1 MPTVLI
7 TREHAEPL
15 SDLLAERGVA
25 STHVPMLRLTA
36 TGAQAPSVSPGQ
48 VLVTSAAAV
57 RFAPGLA
64 ETVRG
69 AGVVAVGPATAAAL
83 EAVGVTVT
91 SVGTGGGLTALR
103 MLKSEAGALWYIGA
117 EQPSPGLAAA
127 LTRTPIHRWPV
138 YRAEALPVSV
148 DTSDIDAVVFT
159 SGRTIEAYLQA
170 NGLPDVPVAVLGPT
184 TQGVAEALGVPVDV
198 CAGQPTLSALAD
210 AVAALF

>member
-36 TGAQAPSVSPGQ
+36 TGALAPSGSPRQ

-57 RFAPGLA
+57 RFAPRLS
-64 ETVRG
+64 EVVRG
-69 AGVVAVGPATAAAL
+69 ADVVAVGPATAAAL

-91 SVGTGGGLTALR
+91 SVGTSGGLAALS
-103 MLKSEAGALWYIGA
+103 MLQPETGALWYIGA

-127 LTRTPIHRWPV
+127 LAQTAIHRWPV
-138 YRAEALPVSV
+138 YGAEVLPVSV
-148 DTSDIDAVVFT
+148 DSSAIDAVVFT
-159 SGRTIEAYLQA
+159 SGRTIEAYVQA

-184 TQGVAEALGVPVDV
+184 TQGVAESLGVSVAV
-198 CAGQPTLSALAD
+198 CAEQPTLVALAD
-210 AVAALF
+210 AVAGLF